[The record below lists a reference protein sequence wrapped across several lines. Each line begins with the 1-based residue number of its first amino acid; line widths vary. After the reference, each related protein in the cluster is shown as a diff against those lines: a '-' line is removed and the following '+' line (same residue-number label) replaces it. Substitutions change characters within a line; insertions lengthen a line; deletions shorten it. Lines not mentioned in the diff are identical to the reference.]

1 MMRQIQT
8 VTGAFPVDSVRLADA
23 HAHVWIQAPGGV
35 APEARID
42 LNDFGRIRQEVAQF
56 ADAGGTLLVDC
67 QPGGAGRDTRM
78 LRRLSEDTGVRI
90 TAVTGV
96 HVRKYY
102 PAASWQWRASGD
114 EAAQYFID
122 ELTHGTR
129 ESLDGHA
136 NPIHAAVI
144 KIGYEGI
151 IEGQTQ
157 TLMEAAAVAARQTGA
172 AILFHTEQGRN
183 AEALIP
189 FFERHSIAPNRLYMC
204 HVDKRPD
211 IGLHR
216 ELAQA
221 GVLLGYDTFGRPKY
235 DPENGVW
242 KLIPAMAEA
251 GLTHAI
257 AVGQDFAFPS
267 MWRSYDGAPGLTF
280 LQTGIMPRLR
290 AVGLDDDAIQRMT
303 ARNIAERLARMPS

>member
-1 MMRQIQT
+1 MTMFIQT
-8 VTGAFPVDSVRLADA
+8 VTGALPVESVRIADA
-23 HAHVWIQAPGGV
+23 HAHVWIDPPSGV
-35 APEARID
+35 TPEARID
-42 LNDFGRIRQEVAQF
+42 LHDYKRIYQEVMQF
-56 ADAGGTLLVDC
+56 ANAGGTLLVDC

-78 LRRLSEDTGVRI
+78 LRRLSNDTGVRI

-96 HVRKYY
+96 HIRKYY
-102 PAASWQWRASGD
+102 PVASWQWRANVD

-122 ELTHGTR
+122 ELMYGTR
-129 ESLDGHA
+129 ESLDISA
-136 NPIHAAVI
+136 EPIRAAVI
-144 KIGYEGI
+144 KIGYEGV

-157 TLMEAAAVAARQTGA
+157 TLMEAAAVAAHQTGA

-189 FFERHSIAPNRLYMC
+189 FYERHGIAPNRLYMC

-242 KLIPAMAEA
+242 KLIPALAEA

-267 MWRSYDGAPGLTF
+267 MWRSYEGEPGLTF
-280 LQTGIMPRLR
+280 LQSSIVPRLR
-290 AVGLDDDAIQRMT
+290 AIGLNDDAIQQMT
-303 ARNIAERLARMPS
+303 ARNIAERLALTPR